1 MKRFLIIIIV
11 IFGLGQAVNAQE
23 KLTFT
28 LGECLEYAFSNSNDR
43 QAMLLTK
50 KSQELNL
57 QQAKLQ
63 RVPSVNAI
71 INESYGNSKASSGI
85 SGSASISASMPIY
98 NGGEINATIQ
108 QQRLQTEQAD
118 ISIKRYDDNLSI
130 QILQAFLTVLGNEE
144 LIKYQQAVVKSSF
157 EAMKQGE
164 QKFKVGSILESD
176 YLLLVAQHASDT
188 NNIIDT
194 QISIE
199 NSLLSLK
206 SLMSMDPLEQL
217 DIVYPDTTLIDEM
230 AQLPSIQEAV
240 MMSVEYSPSLKISK
254 LDADIAKKNI
264 RIAKAG
270 YYPSINLSA
279 GVSTGH
285 YDFDAF
291 GEQLGDRL
299 SENVGISVIIPIYNR
314 NSTKIKVKQNEIS
327 LRQSELDQT
336 QNTLDLRQT
345 VAQAYHDV
353 VSSYNSYNVTKLT
366 KDAYLKSFEAYN
378 VRFSYG
384 SITAVELLQ
393 QQNNYLNALNKYIQ
407 SKYSF
412 ILERKILDVYM
423 GKGIIR

>member
-1 MKRFLIIIIV
+1 MKKRVIITIV
-11 IFGLGQAVNAQE
+11 IFGLSLAMNAQE

-28 LGECLEYAFSNSNDR
+28 LGECLEYAFSNSNER
-43 QAMLLTK
+43 QTMLLSK
-50 KSQELNL
+50 KSQELSL

-63 RVPSVNAI
+63 RVPSVSA
-71 INESYGNSKASSGI
+71 GI
-85 SGSASISASMPIY
+85 SESFGNNKTSTGLSGNANINASMPIY

-108 QQRLQTEQAD
+108 QQQLQTEQAGVN
-118 ISIKRYDDNLSI
+118 IQRYDDNLSI

-164 QKFKVGSILESD
+164 QKYKVGTIIESD

-206 SLMSMDPLEQL
+206 SLMSMDPLTAL
-217 DIVYPDTTLIDEM
+217 DIVYPDTTVMDEL
-230 AQLPSIQEAV
+230 AQLPTIEDAIQAS
-240 MMSVEYSPSLKISK
+240 MEYSPSLKISQY
-254 LDADIAKKNI
+254 DIEIAKKSL

-270 YYPSINLSA
+270 YYPSINMSA

-285 YDFDAF
+285 FNFNAF
-291 GEQLGDRL
+291 GSQLGDRL
-299 SENVGISVIIPIYNR
+299 SENVGISVNIPIYSRGN
-314 NSTKIKVKQNEIS
+314 TKIRVKQNEIS
-327 LRQSELDQT
+327 LQQSQLDHA
-336 QNTLDLRQT
+336 QNILDLRQT

-353 VSSYNSYNVTKLT
+353 VSSYNSYNVSKLS
-366 KDAYLKSFEAYN
+366 KDAYLRSFEAYN
-378 VRFSYG
+378 IQFSFG
-384 SITAVELLQ
+384 TITAVELLQ

-407 SKYSF
+407 NKYSF

-423 GKGIIR
+423 GNGVVR

>member
-1 MKRFLIIIIV
+1 MKRAIIILIV
-11 IFGLGQAVNAQE
+11 VFGLDAAVNAQE
-23 KLTFT
+23 KMTFT
-28 LGECLEYAFSNSNDR
+28 LGECLEYAFGNSNER
-43 QAMLLTK
+43 QTILLSK

-63 RVPSVNAI
+63 RVPSVSAGI
-71 INESYGNSKASSGI
+71 SESFGNNKTNTGL
-85 SGSASISASMPIY
+85 SGSANINASMPIY
-98 NGGEINATIQ
+98 QGGEINATIQ
-108 QQRLQTEQAD
+108 QQQLQNEQAD
-118 ISIKRYDDNLSI
+118 ASIQRYDDNLSI
-130 QILQAFLTVLGNEE
+130 QILQAFLTILGNKE
-144 LIKYQQAVVKSSF
+144 LIKYQQAVVKSSL

-217 DIVYPDTTLIDEM
+217 DIVYPDTTALDKL
-230 AQLPSIQEAV
+230 AQLPTIQEAIDA
-240 MMSVEYSPSLKISK
+240 SADYSPSLKISQY
-254 LDADIAKKNI
+254 DIEIAKKSLK
-264 RIAKAG
+264 IAKAG
-270 YYPSINLSA
+270 YYPSVNLSA
-279 GVSTGH
+279 GISTGH
-285 YDFDAF
+285 FNFDAF
-291 GEQLGDRL
+291 GEQLSDRL
-299 SENVGISVIIPIYNR
+299 SENVGISVSIPIYSR
-314 NSTKIKVKQNEIS
+314 GSTKIRIKQNEIS
-327 LRQSELDQT
+327 LRQSELDHA
-336 QNTLDLRQT
+336 QNVLDLRQT

-353 VSSYNSYNVTKLT
+353 VSAYNSYNVTKMT

-378 VRFSYG
+378 AQFSYG

-412 ILERKILDVYM
+412 ILQRKMLDVYM
-423 GKGIIR
+423 GNGIY